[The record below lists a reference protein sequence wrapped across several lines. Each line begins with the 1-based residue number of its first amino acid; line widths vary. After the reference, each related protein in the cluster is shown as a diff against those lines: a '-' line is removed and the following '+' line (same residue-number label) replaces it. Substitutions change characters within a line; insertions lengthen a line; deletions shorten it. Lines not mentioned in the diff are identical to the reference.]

1 MGRELKRKQ
10 AKREG
15 RNVKEVQNSIKE
27 NNELKPRSFA
37 MILGFLILFFVL
49 LYLITGLFITKD
61 LKWFDKKKT
70 NDNESNS
77 AYVNNKILAVNSLNQ
92 KEEEYYVYY
101 YDSSKE
107 DSDVGSIM
115 DNLELEV
122 YRVDLSDAFNSNY
135 VGEVSGVV
143 DNISDLKVT
152 DPTVIKVENSN
163 MTEFYGGIEEIKNN
177 LQ

>member
-1 MGRELKRKQ
+1 MGRVERRRE
-10 AKREG
+10 AKRDG
-15 RNVKEVQNSIKE
+15 RNVKEVQEKIRE
-27 NNELKPRSFA
+27 HNELKPRSFA
-37 MILGFLILFFVL
+37 TIIGFLVLFFVV

-70 NDNESNS
+70 SDNDSKS
-77 AYVNNKILAVNSLNQ
+77 TYVNNKILAVNSLNQ

-115 DNLELEV
+115 DSMEITV

-135 VGEVSGVV
+135 IGEVSGIVE
-143 DNISDLKVT
+143 DISDLRVT
-152 DPTVIKVENSN
+152 DPTVIKVVSSN
-163 MTEFYGGIEEIKNN
+163 ITEFYGGVEEIKNN

>member
-1 MGRELKRKQ
+1 MGRVERRAQ
-10 AKREG
+10 AKRDG
-15 RNVKEVQNSIKE
+15 RNVKEVQEKIRE
-27 NNELKPRSFA
+27 HNELKPRSFA
-37 MILGFLILFFVL
+37 TIIGFLVLFFVV

-70 NDNESNS
+70 SDNDSKS
-77 AYVNNKILAVNSLNQ
+77 TYVNNKILAVNSLNQ

-115 DNLELEV
+115 DSMEITV

-135 VGEVSGVV
+135 IGEVSGIVE
-143 DNISDLKVT
+143 DISDLRVT
-152 DPTVIKVENSN
+152 DPTVIKVVSSN
-163 MTEFYGGIEEIKNN
+163 ITEFYGGVEEIKNN

>member
-1 MGRELKRKQ
+1 MGRVERRRE

-15 RNVKEVQNSIKE
+15 RNVKEVQEIIKE
-27 NNELKPRSFA
+27 HNELKPRSFA
-37 MILGFLILFFVL
+37 MIIGFLVLFFVV

-70 NDNESNS
+70 SDNDNNS
-77 AYVNNKILAVNSLNQ
+77 TYVNNKILAVNSLNQ

-115 DNLELEV
+115 DSMETEV

-135 VGEVSGVV
+135 IGEVSGVV
-143 DNISDLKVT
+143 DDVSDLKVT
-152 DPTVIKVENSN
+152 DPTVIKVVSSN
-163 MTEFYGGIEEIKNN
+163 ITEFYGGVEDIKNN